1 MELVLETLQNLL
13 NQTAFMNLTWGNYV
27 MILVAL
33 VFMYLAIG
41 KGFEPLLLVPISFGM
56 LLVNLFPD
64 IMQSF
69 EEAEAAGNSA
79 AGLLYYFY
87 VLDEWSIMPSLIFM
101 GVGAM
106 TDFGPLIANPKSF
119 LLGAAAQIGIF
130 SAYFFAILLGFNG
143 EAAAAISIIGGA
155 DGPTSIF
162 LAGKLGQTDLMGP
175 IAVAAYSYMSLVPII
190 QPPIMKLLTTKK
202 EREIKMEQLRPV
214 SKLEKILF
222 PIVVTIVVVLILPTT
237 APLVGMLMLGNLFKE
252 SGVVRQL
259 TETASNALM
268 YIVVILLG
276 TSVGATTSAE
286 AFLNWDT
293 IKIVILGLVAFAFGT
308 AAGVVFGKVM
318 CKLTGGKVNPLIGS
332 AGVSAV
338 PMAARVSQK
347 VGAEYVPTNFLLM
360 HAMGPN
366 VAGVI
371 GTAVAA
377 GTFMAIFGVF

>member
-175 IAVAAYSYMSLVPII
+175 IAVAAY
-190 QPPIMKLLTTKK
+190 
-202 EREIKMEQLRPV
+202 
-214 SKLEKILF
+214 
-222 PIVVTIVVVLILPTT
+222 
-237 APLVGMLMLGNLFKE
+237 
-252 SGVVRQL
+252 
-259 TETASNALM
+259 
-268 YIVVILLG
+268 
-276 TSVGATTSAE
+276 
-286 AFLNWDT
+286 
-293 IKIVILGLVAFAFGT
+293 
-308 AAGVVFGKVM
+308 
-318 CKLTGGKVNPLIGS
+318 
-332 AGVSAV
+332 
-338 PMAARVSQK
+338 
-347 VGAEYVPTNFLLM
+347 
-360 HAMGPN
+360 
-366 VAGVI
+366 
-371 GTAVAA
+371 
-377 GTFMAIFGVF
+377 